1 MSLRLGSN
9 DPVVLAWQQVMLKR
23 FTSYAKA
30 ADGGPLRADGYFGQ
44 DDLAV
49 HREWQRRT
57 HRAETFMVSDEELA
71 LLGVVQR
78 PTGKPVLITAQGTG
92 VDMWTGPP
100 ADTARELERRKLC
113 TWQPLGNWPAATF
126 PMWPSITQGVAE
138 GEKQI
143 RFWAGDRGQDIWLAG
158 YSQGAIVTS
167 LLWKYSLAPG
177 GPLADLRHKVT
188 KAVTWGNPMREAGR
202 FRGDGADWD
211 ARPDT
216 GGAMVDRL
224 ENTPSWWVDFAHKA
238 DLYTDCEMDDEGEYK
253 RAICKIVMGNQWW
266 AGQDNIF
273 EQIGELFAHP
283 FVEVW
288 AMAKAIWDAGLFFA
302 HGTGP
307 HVDYNVGPAI
317 DYLAA

>member
-1 MSLRLGSN
+1 MSIKVGSN
-9 DPVVLAWQQVMLKR
+9 DPVVLKWQQTMLRR
-23 FTSYAKA
+23 FASYAKA
-30 ADGGPLRADGYFGQ
+30 ADGGPLRADGYFGK

-283 FVEVW
+283 FVEVV

-307 HVDYNVGPAI
+307 HVDYSVGPAI

>member
-30 ADGGPLRADGYFGQ
+30 ADGGPLRADGCFGQ

-143 RFWAGDRGQDIWLAG
+143 RFWAGDRGQDI
-158 YSQGAIVTS
+158 
-167 LLWKYSLAPG
+167 
-177 GPLADLRHKVT
+177 
-188 KAVTWGNPMREAGR
+188 
-202 FRGDGADWD
+202 
-211 ARPDT
+211 
-216 GGAMVDRL
+216 
-224 ENTPSWWVDFAHKA
+224 
-238 DLYTDCEMDDEGEYK
+238 
-253 RAICKIVMGNQWW
+253 
-266 AGQDNIF
+266 
-273 EQIGELFAHP
+273 
-283 FVEVW
+283 
-288 AMAKAIWDAGLFFA
+288 
-302 HGTGP
+302 
-307 HVDYNVGPAI
+307 
-317 DYLAA
+317 